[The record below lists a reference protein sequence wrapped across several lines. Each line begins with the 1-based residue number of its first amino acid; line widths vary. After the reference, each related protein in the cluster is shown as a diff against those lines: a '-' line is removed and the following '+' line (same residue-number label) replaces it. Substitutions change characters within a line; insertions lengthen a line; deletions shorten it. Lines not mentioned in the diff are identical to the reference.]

1 MGTSFAS
8 IAAQTSLSENHVTRI
23 LRHAMTRH
31 IFREPAPGFVAHT
44 AASALLSRDSV
55 TRDVVG
61 LITDEMWPAG
71 LKVPEALARW
81 PNSQEPEETGFS
93 MANAQGPEEQKK
105 SMWSVFEE
113 DAERARRFGVCMS
126 VENSAMPFPLEELEW
141 QGLVVD
147 IGGGVGFNAFNLAE
161 KHQNARFIVED
172 LSKTVQQGRLLLPKQ
187 LKDRVDFMEHDF
199 FSPQPV
205 KDADIYFFRRIF
217 HDWSDKHAVEIIR
230 SLIPAL
236 KPGARV
242 RVNELLVPKP
252 GELPREIEKMA
263 RNSDFAML
271 ALLNGKERNNEE
283 WQALFRAAS
292 DKFRF
297 GFCKITPPGLMAVIE
312 FIWEP

>member
-1 MGTSFAS
+1 
-8 IAAQTSLSENHVTRI
+8 
-23 LRHAMTRH
+23 MTRH

-172 LSKTVQQGRLLLPKQ
+172 LSKTILWNTITS
-187 LKDRVDFMEHDF
+187 DF